1 MLGGTCSQFKPP
13 RGYWNLWALVN
24 LEHNTMSFGKVRSVS
39 CPMPFLTIPI
49 PFLKSNR
56 NLSEIRKG
64 VGKIVACTLFPLD
77 LFNKKLVLVFRI
89 PPYWRQFLNDAVYCG
104 FYCSDIAFTPLK
116 TPEVIF
122 HWDII
127 TGKGLIHKK

>member
-1 MLGGTCSQFKPP
+1 MLTVQTPP
-13 RGYWNLWALVN
+13 WL
-24 LEHNTMSFGKVRSVS
+24 LEFVSLSKSRAQYHVSFGKVRSSSVS
-39 CPMPFLTIPI
+39 CPMPFLTIPK